1 MYGDHPF
8 QSQLNPLSANPT
20 KWSKTQTIRRL
31 LPTNCL
37 NVFNHFVGLAL
48 KGLSDTGRRP
58 VMLVYVHS
66 NEINEKFDV
75 DLWLAK
81 VYPWI

>member
-1 MYGDHPF
+1 MVKH
-8 QSQLNPLSANPT
+8 
-20 KWSKTQTIRRL
+20 TQTIRRL

-48 KGLSDTGRRP
+48 KGLSDAGRRP

-75 DLWLAK
+75 DLWLIK
-81 VYPWI
+81 VHPWI